1 MNIGIDNTMKNTAM
15 PNIPQHINNASLTND
30 APPLTPKTK
39 RSMGFAKSN
48 SDIGQKELQN
58 ASNMST
64 NILQQNAPENS
75 ILPNHN
81 IKQALM
87 SAPCPCSP
95 MANYENID
103 TNTNS
108 QANKFAGP
116 YNDYDVPR
124 TTNQQVFG
132 YIN

>member
-1 MNIGIDNTMKNTAM
+1 MNIGIDDIMKNTAM
-15 PNIPQHINNASLTND
+15 NHMPHHINNASLTND

-39 RSMGFAKSN
+39 RSMAFANSN
-48 SDIGQKELQN
+48 SNIGQKELQN
-58 ASNMST
+58 TSNMPF
-64 NILQQNAPENS
+64 NISHQNAPENS
-75 ILPNHN
+75 IPPNKN

-108 QANKFAGP
+108 QVNKFVGP
-116 YNDYDVPR
+116 YKDYDVPR

-132 YIN
+132 YLN

>member
-39 RSMGFAKSN
+39 RSMGLAKSN
-48 SDIGQKELQN
+48 SDIGQKDLQN
-58 ASNMST
+58 TPNTSF
-64 NILQQNAPENS
+64 NILQQKTPENS
-75 ILPNHN
+75 ILPKNN

-95 MANYENID
+95 VANYENID

-108 QANKFAGP
+108 EANNFIGP
-116 YNDYDVPR
+116 YKDYDVPR
-124 TTNQQVFG
+124 PTNQQV
-132 YIN
+132 N